1 MRLKRL
7 YIHGF
12 KSFADKVEITF
23 EHGVTGVVGPNGCGK
38 SNIADAIR
46 WVLGEQSA
54 KQLRGSKME
63 DVIFNGTDK
72 RRRLGYCEVSLTFE
86 NEDRALPID
95 YTEVSV
101 TRRVYRTGDGEYM
114 LNGQQCRLKDIVD
127 LFRDTGTGRDGYS
140 IIGQG
145 RVDEILSQKTEE
157 RRQVFEE
164 AAGIVKYK
172 TRKQEAERRLENTA
186 ANLARVSDI
195 VENLEERLEPLR
207 LQSEDARKYL
217 ALRDELKDLELNAFL
232 LRSERYQ
239 QRIEEI
245 RETLDA
251 ISGEIASCDEERSS
265 CAVQRDSEQEKL
277 TKGENESA
285 LLRDALQEMIREVE
299 AGEGSAGVLR
309 ERLQAYEKERQRLL
323 TEKQAALEGES
334 GIDRRIE
341 ELSLQ
346 YKTSLEALAGQKE
359 HAQKRDSE
367 LEAAEQALKQLE
379 DSAEQAKEDV
389 IAAMNRLGDVRSE
402 QARLLALSQ
411 AIDGQ
416 IKNLAS
422 QLEAGEGAK
431 QELTRALTDAE
442 GQHKEETSRLEA
454 LENDTREVSERTRK
468 AGEEY
473 DEISRQ
479 TNSLLA
485 ERQEVNTRARLLAE
499 MQRDYEGYNQSVRR
513 VLKEAERLGGAGVHG
528 VVANVIRADKRI
540 EKAVEVALGSA
551 LQDIIVD
558 AEDDARAMIDFLK
571 ENNFGRATFLPIS
584 TMRGRTLDAGER
596 RVLSMPGCVG
606 VASEMVAFDPK
617 YRGIIENLLGRT
629 VIAED
634 LKSGIPI
641 HRAGR
646 QAFRL
651 VTLDGSVMNV
661 GGSMTGGSLVNRV
674 TSILSREREL
684 KEANEALAELNKRIA
699 AHQDKLRRLAEERA
713 HLKSDRQEAF
723 DAFHQQQIAV
733 TRAEAHLSQAQ
744 EALSLHQG
752 RMDAIQ
758 REQEN
763 LRETKLDISRQEEQL
778 LSQKQQDENASGE
791 MREKAARLQS
801 ELNAARPRVDALRQ
815 AVSDERVLL
824 ASAEKDAQMQK
835 NEMDRLSSQKG
846 DTARMLREAE
856 NGLSALKEKADADEA
871 LLKEAETKL
880 GVARASLED
889 TRSRFQAAD
898 GERLKAQEALRT
910 VNEKLETLNR
920 QAEELTERQHRA
932 DMLMQRVQSD
942 LDNLTGRIFEDYQL
956 TKEGAEP
963 FRREDFKLSEGEK
976 RINAIKTEI
985 KSLGSVNVSA
995 MDEYREVSARYEEL
1009 SAQKDDLERARDDLL
1024 GIIDELAGKMEKQFK
1039 SQFEQLDAYFSE
1051 TFTELFGGGHAHL
1064 SLEDPSNAL
1073 SSGIEIVAQ
1082 PPGKK
1087 LQLLSLLSG
1096 GERALTAIA
1105 ILFAMLKLK
1114 PTPFCMLDE
1123 IEAALDD
1130 ANIDNFA
1137 DYLKTYS
1144 ENTQFV
1150 VVTHR
1155 KGTMARCDALYGV
1168 AMEEKGVS
1176 KLMSVKLQ
1184 DAPV

>member
-1 MRLKRL
+1 
-7 YIHGF
+7 
-12 KSFADKVEITF
+12 
-23 EHGVTGVVGPNGCGK
+23 
-38 SNIADAIR
+38 
-46 WVLGEQSA
+46 
-54 KQLRGSKME
+54 
-63 DVIFNGTDK
+63 
-72 RRRLGYCEVSLTFE
+72 
-86 NEDRALPID
+86 
-95 YTEVSV
+95 
-101 TRRVYRTGDGEYM
+101 
-114 LNGQQCRLKDIVD
+114 
-127 LFRDTGTGRDGYS
+127 
-140 IIGQG
+140 
-145 RVDEILSQKTEE
+145 
-157 RRQVFEE
+157 
-164 AAGIVKYK
+164 
-172 TRKQEAERRLENTA
+172 
-186 ANLARVSDI
+186 
-195 VENLEERLEPLR
+195 
-207 LQSEDARKYL
+207 
-217 ALRDELKDLELNAFL
+217 
-232 LRSERYQ
+232 
-239 QRIEEI
+239 
-245 RETLDA
+245 
-251 ISGEIASCDEERSS
+251 
-265 CAVQRDSEQEKL
+265 
-277 TKGENESA
+277 
-285 LLRDALQEMIREVE
+285 
-299 AGEGSAGVLR
+299 
-309 ERLQAYEKERQRLL
+309 
-323 TEKQAALEGES
+323 
-334 GIDRRIE
+334 
-341 ELSLQ
+341 
-346 YKTSLEALAGQKE
+346 
-359 HAQKRDSE
+359 
-367 LEAAEQALKQLE
+367 
-379 DSAEQAKEDV
+379 
-389 IAAMNRLGDVRSE
+389 
-402 QARLLALSQ
+402 
-411 AIDGQ
+411 
-416 IKNLAS
+416 
-422 QLEAGEGAK
+422 
-431 QELTRALTDAE
+431 
-442 GQHKEETSRLEA
+442 
-454 LENDTREVSERTRK
+454 
-468 AGEEY
+468 
-473 DEISRQ
+473 
-479 TNSLLA
+479 
-485 ERQEVNTRARLLAE
+485 
-499 MQRDYEGYNQSVRR
+499 
-513 VLKEAERLGGAGVHG
+513 
-528 VVANVIRADKRI
+528 
-540 EKAVEVALGSA
+540 
-551 LQDIIVD
+551 
-558 AEDDARAMIDFLK
+558 
-571 ENNFGRATFLPIS
+571 
-584 TMRGRTLDAGER
+584 
-596 RVLSMPGCVG
+596 
-606 VASEMVAFDPK
+606 
-617 YRGIIENLLGRT
+617 
-629 VIAED
+629 
-634 LKSGIPI
+634 
-641 HRAGR
+641 
-646 QAFRL
+646 
-651 VTLDGSVMNV
+651 
-661 GGSMTGGSLVNRV
+661 
-674 TSILSREREL
+674 
-684 KEANEALAELNKRIA
+684 
-699 AHQDKLRRLAEERA
+699 
-713 HLKSDRQEAF
+713 
-723 DAFHQQQIAV
+723 
-733 TRAEAHLSQAQ
+733 
-744 EALSLHQG
+744 
-752 RMDAIQ
+752 
-758 REQEN
+758 QEN
-763 LRETKLDISRQEEQL
+763 LRETKLDISRQEKQL
-778 LSQKQQDENASGE
+778 LSQKQQDENVSGE
-791 MREKAARLQS
+791 IREKAARLQS